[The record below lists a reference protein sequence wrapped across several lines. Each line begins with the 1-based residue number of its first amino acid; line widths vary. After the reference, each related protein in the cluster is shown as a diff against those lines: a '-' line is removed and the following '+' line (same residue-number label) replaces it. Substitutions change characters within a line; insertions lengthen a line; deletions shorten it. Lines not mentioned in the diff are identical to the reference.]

1 MCQETSF
8 EKQICNHPIL
18 CGLISVLKIRNTEF
32 HDSVFFYLFM
42 EYFCDKIQGKE
53 RSFYMKKIMN
63 KINFAIIGL
72 MVAMPAFA
80 DELNAA
86 PYCELFKKLHDVFRV
101 LQILAFVGAAFY
113 IAGWAWGFISSGK
126 AEVKDLKEK
135 GTALLVGFVLLFMI
149 GVVLTFVLSVSGMK
163 IIGCPIL
170 EKW

>member
-1 MCQETSF
+1 
-8 EKQICNHPIL
+8 
-18 CGLISVLKIRNTEF
+18 
-32 HDSVFFYLFM
+32 
-42 EYFCDKIQGKE
+42 
-53 RSFYMKKIMN
+53 MN

-86 PYCELFKKLHDVFRV
+86 PYCELFKKLHKVFQV

-113 IAGWAWGFISSGK
+113 IAGWAWDFISKGEAK
-126 AEVKDLKEK
+126 MEDVKKR
-135 GTALLVGFVLLFMI
+135 GTALLVGFILLFMI